1 MATAENV
8 QTLSGTA
15 GEALPI
21 YRFIILQ
28 TDGKYDLAKTDDLR
42 SDGVTAEEV
51 VADGDTFAFA
61 PCNQPAVMKVEASAA
76 ISVGDLVA
84 CDGTTGKAKTAAS
97 AGSGLY
103 SLGVARTAADNDGE
117 IIEVQLHLAANQA

>member
-42 SDGVTAEEV
+42 VDGVTAEEV

-61 PCNQPAVMKVEASAA
+61 PCNQPAVMKVETSEA
-76 ISVGDLVA
+76 IAVGDLVA
-84 CDGTTGKAKTAAS
+84 CNGTDGKAKTAAA
-97 AGSGLY
+97 AGAGLY
-103 SLGVARTAADNDGE
+103 SCGVARTVALNADE
-117 IIEVQLHLAANQA
+117 IIEVQLHMSANQA